1 MEWLLEKKASE
12 WRTYTCTCRR
22 SGVRRLTY
30 ARHDAMQ
37 AQSMSARYDGIAMS
51 GAADGG
57 FPNGAST
64 ALHREYD
71 EWMSNVGRC
80 SALGCA
86 RIVRLVE
93 VTLMYVLE
101 QNSSV
106 MLARIRLAQLL
117 TEVRMNCSS
126 LGQQLSFTTRTPHVD
141 CMHIALNRPTNRGIV
156 HSIFPRCCTCIADP
170 AY

>member
-1 MEWLLEKKASE
+1 
-12 WRTYTCTCRR
+12 
-22 SGVRRLTY
+22 
-30 ARHDAMQ
+30 
-37 AQSMSARYDGIAMS
+37 MSARYDGIAMS

-71 EWMSNVGRC
+71 ECMSNVGRC

-106 MLARIRLAQLL
+106 MLARIRFAQLL
-117 TEVRMNCSS
+117 IEVRMNCSS

-141 CMHIALNRPTNRGIV
+141 CMHIALNRPTNRGTV
-156 HSIFPRCCTCIADP
+156 PSIFPRCCTCIADP